1 MYGEHARVVNA
12 RVVSVASRGKDGLD
26 LLKVVGAGADRAG
39 VFAVLGDSWWSTG
52 EEEFGSLQTVF
63 GTRRIREFI
72 QRQWDLSR
80 TRLNQL
86 AAVPV

>member
-1 MYGEHARVVNA
+1 M
-12 RVVSVASRGKDGLD
+12 
-26 LLKVVGAGADRAG
+26 
-39 VFAVLGDSWWSTG
+39 FAVLGDSWWSTG

-63 GTRRIREFI
+63 GTRRIWEFNH
-72 QRQWDLSR
+72 RQWDLSR